1 VAFVALYGV
10 LTVSAMGAPSR
21 TVTVLATAPDQAAPP
36 ITSTGGGCGGCRSVP
51 GASLWLLAAL
61 LAKRLRRRR

>member
-1 VAFVALYGV
+1 
-10 LTVSAMGAPSR
+10 
-21 TVTVLATAPDQAAPP
+21 VLATAPDQAAPP
-36 ITSTGGGCGGCRSVP
+36 ITSTGGGCGGCGSVP